1 MAGEM
6 TEHEK
11 RRAELIRLLERDYDQ
26 TSEFIRSI
34 VGTTSTTRGWAVT
47 VWLAVLGFAIQQSEA
62 ALALLGSFILAPF
75 ALLDAYHSWLYGQ
88 ALRHVRGIE
97 SLAADYYR
105 AVESGPDDE
114 TLWLDLDADLA
125 AHRFG
130 LYSHFRRFQL
140 PEITSARPQLVFRY
154 FYPGL
159 FATGLVAALLIALF
173 D

>member
-1 MAGEM
+1 MAEEM
-6 TEHEK
+6 TDEK
-11 RRAELIRLLERDYDQ
+11 RRAELMRLVERDYDQ
-26 TSEFIRSI
+26 TSDFIRSI

-62 ALALLGSFILAPF
+62 GLALLGSLILAPF
-75 ALLDAYHSWLYGQ
+75 YLLDAYHSWLYGQ
-88 ALRHVRGIE
+88 ALRHARGIE
-97 SLAADYYR
+97 NLAAAYYR
-105 AVESGPDDE
+105 AVESGEDDE
-114 TLWLDLDADLA
+114 ALWPDLDADLA

-159 FATGLVAALLIALF
+159 FVTGLLAALLIALIG
-173 D
+173 

>member
-1 MAGEM
+1 MIDE
-6 TEHEK
+6 

-47 VWLAVLGFAIQQSEA
+47 VWLAVLGFAVQQSKW

-88 ALRHVRGIE
+88 ALHHARAIE
-97 SLAADYYR
+97 KISAAYYR
-105 AVESGPDDE
+105 AVESGEDDE
-114 TLWLDLDADLA
+114 DLWPDLDVELA
-125 AHRFG
+125 SHRFG
-130 LYSHFRRFQL
+130 LYSHFRRFAL
-140 PEITSARPQLVFRY
+140 PEVASSRPQLVFRY

-159 FATGLVAALLIALF
+159 LVAGLLAALLIALF

>member
-1 MAGEM
+1 M
-6 TEHEK
+6 TDEK

-47 VWLAVLGFAIQQSEA
+47 VWLGILGFAIQQNEA

-75 ALLDAYHSWLYGQ
+75 ALLDAYHAWLYGQ
-88 ALRHVRGIE
+88 ALRHARSIE
-97 SLAADYYR
+97 NLAAAYYR
-105 AVESGPDDE
+105 AVESGEDDE

-130 LYSHFRRFQL
+130 LYSQFRRFQL
-140 PEITSARPQLVFRY
+140 PEIASARPQLVFRY

-159 FATGLVAALLIALF
+159 FATGLLVSLLILLF
-173 D
+173 G